1 MRPTLLDFRSPKER
15 TPAFYSS
22 YVSLSLN
29 THLRQ
34 LAMEANCLALSS
46 KGEMFTTNGWSSNKK
61 MVEIL
66 EGLLY

>member
-46 KGEMFTTNGWSSNKK
+46 KEEMFTTNG
-61 MVEIL
+61 
-66 EGLLY
+66 